1 MLLHLLKKMK
11 QALIPKRET
20 LSVDGKMSY
29 AEGNRAWNIIR
40 LKQNILIEFPQLK
53 LRREKFSYKM
63 VMYRTYEELKKAIE
77 EMEKNGEQIPILF
90 SLYKEVEGKEKA

>member
-29 AEGNRAWNIIR
+29 AEENRAWNIIR